1 MNYLELIAINI
12 LIFNKLMNKENYALW
27 GLPEEVKFCKKC
39 VISNQ
44 RPNSVVEMKN
54 KNIKKETIV
63 FNDAGICSA
72 CEYASEKKDIDW
84 KKREEILF
92 ELLEP
97 YRSNDGSYDVLVP
110 SSGGKDSAFQA
121 HILKYKYKM
130 NPLAI
135 TWAPNMFTRAGWLNF
150 NNLSRIGG
158 LDSFLYTP
166 NGKLHS
172 YLTKLAFINLGH
184 PFQPFIHGQKII
196 GPKLAE
202 KFGIKLIMYGENQAE
217 YGNPIDNNEDPFM
230 EPSFF
235 TIDDPKEMIIGGK
248 RVGDI
253 INETEFGYQEFQ
265 AYIPPTKKI
274 INEKE
279 IKVTYLGFFEKW
291 DPQEC
296 YYYAVDKTGFMPAY
310 ERSIGTYSRYTEI
323 DDKIVPFHFYMTYI
337 KFGYGRATEDAAQE
351 VRNGKITRDEAA
363 YLIKKFD
370 HEFPTKYINE
380 FCKYIGITLNEF
392 YKIVDSFRS
401 PHLWVKNNNE
411 WILRHNVNKTG
422 INDI

>member
-1 MNYLELIAINI
+1 MA
-12 LIFNKLMNKENYALW
+12 KKNYALW

-54 KNIKKETIV
+54 INVKKETIV
-63 FNDAGICSA
+63 FNDSGICSA
-72 CEYASEKKDIDW
+72 CEYASIKKDIDW

-150 NNLSRIGG
+150 NNLSRTGG
-158 LDSFLYTP
+158 IDSFLYTP
-166 NGKLHS
+166 NGKLHR
-172 YLTKLAFINLGH
+172 YLTKLAFKNLGH

-235 TIDDPKEMIIGGK
+235 TIDDPKDMIIGGK
-248 RVGDI
+248 RVDDI

-274 INEKE
+274 IKEKE

-296 YYYAVDKTGFMPAY
+296 YFYAVDNTGFMPAY

-337 KFGYGRATEDAAQE
+337 KFGYGRATVDAAQE
-351 VRNGKITRDEAA
+351 VRNSKITRDEAI

-370 HEFPTKYINE
+370 HEFPEKYAME
-380 FCKYIGITLNEF
+380 FCEYIGITLNEF

-401 PHLWVKNNNE
+401 PHIWIKNGDN
-411 WILRHNVNKTG
+411 WMLRYDINKTG
-422 INDI
+422 YND

>member
-1 MNYLELIAINI
+1 MS
-12 LIFNKLMNKENYALW
+12 KNYALW
-27 GLPEEVKFCKKC
+27 GLPEEVKFCKDC

-54 KNIKKETIV
+54 QNINKQTIE
-63 FNDAGICSA
+63 FNQDGVCSA
-72 CEYASEKKDIDW
+72 CEYSSMKQETDW
-84 KKREEILF
+84 KKREELLF

-121 HILKYKYKM
+121 HLLKYKYKM

-158 LDSFLYTP
+158 VDSFLYTP
-166 NGKLHS
+166 NGKLHK
-172 YLTKLAFINLGH
+172 YLTKLAFNNLGH

-217 YGNPIDNNEDPFM
+217 YGNPIDDNSDPFM

-235 TIDDPKEMIIGGK
+235 SIDDPKDMILGGEK
-248 RVGDI
+248 VSDI
-253 INETEFGYQEFQ
+253 ISKTNFQYEEFQ
-265 AYIPPTKKI
+265 PYIPPKPESI
-274 INEKE
+274 EEKE
-279 IKVTYLGFFEKW
+279 IKVTYLGYFEKW

-296 YYYAVDKTGFMPAY
+296 YYYAVDNTGFMPSY

-337 KFGYGRATEDAAQE
+337 KFGIGRATYDAAQE
-351 VRNGKITRDEAA
+351 VRNGKITRAEAA
-363 YLIKKFD
+363 YLVKKFD
-370 HEFPTKYINE
+370 GEFPQRYIEE
-380 FCKYIGITLNEF
+380 FCAYIDVSLQEF
-392 YKIVDSFRS
+392 QETVDSFRS
-401 PHLWVKNNNE
+401 PHLWTKVNNE
-411 WILRHNVNKTG
+411 WKLNHT
-422 INDI
+422 INLDGFND

>member
-1 MNYLELIAINI
+1 MKKN
-12 LIFNKLMNKENYALW
+12 NYAMW

-44 RPNSVVEMKN
+44 RPNSTVEMKN
-54 KNIKKETIV
+54 TNMNKQTIA
-63 FNDAGICSA
+63 FNSDGICSA
-72 CEYASEKKDIDW
+72 CEYTETKIETNW
-84 KKREEILF
+84 KEREELLF

-97 YRSNDGSYDVLVP
+97 FRSNDGSYDVLVP

-150 NNLSRIGG
+150 NNLSRVGG
-158 LDSFLYTP
+158 IDSFLYTP

-172 YLTKLAFINLGH
+172 YLTKQAFLNLGH
-184 PFQPFIHGQKII
+184 PFQPFIHGQKIV

-217 YGNPIDNNEDPFM
+217 YGNPIENNANPFM

-235 TIDDPKEMIIGGK
+235 SINNPQDMILGGESVASIIDATNFTFE
-248 RVGDI
+248 
-253 INETEFGYQEFQ
+253 EFQ
-265 AYIPPTKKI
+265 PYIPPTPASL
-274 INEKE
+274 EDKE
-279 IKVTYLGFFEKW
+279 IKVTYLGYFEKW

-296 YYYAVDKTGFMPAY
+296 YYYAVDNTGFMPSY

-337 KFGYGRATEDAAQE
+337 KFGIGRATYDASQE
-351 VRNGKITRDEAA
+351 VRNGKITREEAA

-370 HEFPTKYINE
+370 GELPERYIKE
-380 FCKYIGITLNEF
+380 FCSYIDIPIDRFDE
-392 YKIVDSFRS
+392 IVDSFRS
-401 PHLWVKNNNE
+401 PHLWVENSGK
-411 WILRHNVNKTG
+411 WSLRHTVSLDG
-422 INDI
+422 HDDG

>member
-1 MNYLELIAINI
+1 MKKN
-12 LIFNKLMNKENYALW
+12 NYALW
-27 GLPEEVKFCKKC
+27 GLPEKVDFCKKC

-44 RPNSVVEMKN
+44 RPNSTVEMKN
-54 KNIKKETIV
+54 KNLNKQTIA
-63 FNDAGICSA
+63 FNGDGICSA
-72 CEYASEKKDIDW
+72 CEFAENKKETNW
-84 KKREEILF
+84 KEREDLLF

-97 YRSNDGSYDVLVP
+97 YRSKDGSYDVLVP

-121 HILKYKYKM
+121 HVLKYKYKM

-158 LDSFLYTP
+158 VDSFLYTP

-172 YLTKLAFINLGH
+172 YLTKIAFMNLGH
-184 PFQPFIHGQKII
+184 PFQPFIHGQKIV

-217 YGNPIDNNEDPFM
+217 YGNPIENNSDPFM

-235 TIDDPKEMIIGGK
+235 SINDPLDMLLGGVSVAETIKK
-248 RVGDI
+248 
-253 INETEFGYQEFQ
+253 TEFKFEEFQ
-265 AYIPPTKKI
+265 PYIPPTPEALIKKD
-274 INEKE
+274 
-279 IKVTYLGFFEKW
+279 IKVTYLGYFEKW

-296 YYYAVDKTGFMPAY
+296 YYNAVDNTGFMPSY

-337 KFGYGRATEDAAQE
+337 KFGIGRATYDSAQE

-370 HEFPTKYINE
+370 GEFPERYANE
-380 FCKYIGITLNEF
+380 FCKYIGITMDDF
-392 YKIVDSFRS
+392 YKTVDSFRS
-401 PHLWVKNNNE
+401 PHLWSKKSGE
-411 WILRHNVNKTG
+411 WRLRHTVNKTG
-422 INDI
+422 SDD

>member
-1 MNYLELIAINI
+1 M
-12 LIFNKLMNKENYALW
+12 KESNYALW
-27 GLPEEVKFCKKC
+27 GLPQQVEFCKKC

-44 RPNSVVEMKN
+44 RPNSTVEMKN
-54 KNIKKETIV
+54 KNLNKQTIA
-63 FNDAGICSA
+63 FNKDGVCSA
-72 CEYASEKKDIDW
+72 CEFAETKIETNW
-84 KKREEILF
+84 NEREELLF

-97 YRSNDGSYDVLVP
+97 YRSKDGSYDVLVP

-130 NPLAI
+130 NPLAV

-158 LDSFLYTP
+158 IDSFLYTP

-172 YLTKLAFINLGH
+172 YLTKLAFLNLGH
-184 PFQPFIHGQKII
+184 PFQPFIHGQKIV

-217 YGNPIDNNEDPFM
+217 YGNPIENNSNPFM
-230 EPSFF
+230 EPYFF
-235 TIDDPKEMIIGGK
+235 SIDNPKDMILGG
-248 RVGDI
+248 VSVEDT
-253 INETEFGYQEFQ
+253 INETDFTFEEFQ
-265 AYIPPTKKI
+265 PYIPPTVKSLIDKQ
-274 INEKE
+274 
-279 IKVTYLGFFEKW
+279 IKVTYLGYFERW

-296 YYYAVDKTGFMPAY
+296 YYYAVDKTGFMPSY

-323 DDKIVPFHFYMTYI
+323 DDKIVPFHFYMTFI
-337 KFGYGRATEDAAQE
+337 KFGIGRATYDSAQE

-370 HEFPTKYINE
+370 GEFPERYVAE
-380 FCKYIGITLNEF
+380 FCKYIGITLDDF
-392 YKIVDSFRS
+392 HKTVDKFRS
-401 PHLWVKNNNE
+401 PHIWSNVSGE
-411 WILRHNVNKTG
+411 WKLRHTVN
-422 INDI
+422 NDGLDD